1 MDLAK
6 TTGTGAIVELR
17 RYTLQPGAR
26 ETLIELFDRAF
37 VEAQEA
43 CGMHVL
49 GQFRDID
56 DPDSFVWLRGFSDM
70 ESRAQALAN
79 FYNGPVWVEHRDD
92 ANATMVNSDDVL
104 LLRTAAGERL
114 WNRKRP
120 ANGAAPEP
128 TGVIECITCHL
139 KPDGGD
145 DFDLFFLSAIRPEL
159 ERSGPIDIVA
169 SFQSERATN
178 TFPRL
183 PIREGET
190 VFVWLARHR
199 DLAAYATHVDRLAG
213 AESWT
218 KKVLPEMRR
227 RTWRKNHVARL
238 APTLRSAIR

>member
-1 MDLAK
+1 MEPA
-6 TTGTGAIVELR
+6 AACQWR
-17 RYTLQPGAR
+17 RSRTERGDRVHHLPSQAR
-26 ETLIELFDRAF
+26 R
-37 VEAQEA
+37 
-43 CGMHVL
+43 
-49 GQFRDID
+49 
-56 DPDSFVWLRGFSDM
+56 
-70 ESRAQALAN
+70 
-79 FYNGPVWVEHRDD
+79 
-92 ANATMVNSDDVL
+92 
-104 LLRTAAGERL
+104 
-114 WNRKRP
+114 
-120 ANGAAPEP
+120 
-128 TGVIECITCHL
+128 
-139 KPDGGD
+139 GD
-145 DFDLFFLSAIRPEL
+145 DFASFFLSAIRPEL

-169 SFQSERATN
+169 SFQSERAAN